1 MTKEEFDS
9 STFCKDDEIIV
20 RRYFRMEREDIESV
34 DFEQRT
40 INGYKHSQ
48 IIEHIKHH
56 DNERHNPNQRVDRC
70 DHEEAVEGPFSEHP
84 F

>member
-9 STFCKDDEIIV
+9 STFGKDDEIIV
-20 RRYFRMEREDIESV
+20 RRYFRTEREYIESV

-48 IIEHIKHH
+48 IIEHITTTTQITS
-56 DNERHNPNQRVDRC
+56 NEGITIQN
-70 DHEEAVEGPFSEHP
+70 
-84 F
+84 